1 MSDFGY
7 AFAAFAIDRAS
18 ERREDADWLAQARAA
33 AIARRVVVRADG
45 KLLATAGGAAL
56 NYLPLDA
63 VAGELPFLGLV
74 GETPLFLHVLAE
86 AEADALRESLGA
98 ELRDPRAL
106 AATLAPGEAGLTA
119 YARSLL
125 HWQSRKRFCGRCG
138 APTRFEAAGH
148 RARCTDPA
156 CNQEYFPRTDPAI
169 ITIVHDGDACLL
181 GRQAGWPENA
191 YSTLAGFVEPG
202 ETLEHAVAREVREET
217 GVIVERA
224 RYRGSQPWPF
234 PASIMLG
241 FDAAATTREVQVGN
255 ELSEARWFEAARMP
269 ELIARGELRL
279 SPRISIA
286 FHLIDGWYHE
296 RTGAHLT
303 AGESWRR

>member
-1 MSDFGY
+1 VIDPAY
-7 AFAAFAIDRAS
+7 AFAAFSLDRAS
-18 ERREDADWLAQARAA
+18 ERREDDGWLAQARGAA
-33 AIARRVVVRADG
+33 TARRIVVRRDG
-45 KLLATAGGAAL
+45 KLLVAPGGAAL
-56 NYLPLDA
+56 SYLPLDELRD
-63 VAGELPFLGLV
+63 ELPFLGLL
-74 GETPLFLHVLAE
+74 GDAPLFLHALADLE
-86 AEADALRESLGA
+86 VDALREALGA

-106 AATLAPGEAGLTA
+106 AATLPPGEAGLSA

-138 APTRFEAAGH
+138 SPTRFEAAGH
-148 RARCTDPA
+148 RARCTDPG

-169 ITIVHDGDACLL
+169 ITIVHDRDACLL
-181 GRQAGWPENA
+181 GRQAGWPEHA

-217 GVIVERA
+217 GVVVEHA

-241 FDAAATTREVQVGN
+241 FDAAAVTREVAVGS
-255 ELSEARWFEAARMP
+255 ELAEARWFEAAEMP
-269 ELIARGELRL
+269 DLIARGELRL

-296 RTGAHLT
+296 RTGGHLT